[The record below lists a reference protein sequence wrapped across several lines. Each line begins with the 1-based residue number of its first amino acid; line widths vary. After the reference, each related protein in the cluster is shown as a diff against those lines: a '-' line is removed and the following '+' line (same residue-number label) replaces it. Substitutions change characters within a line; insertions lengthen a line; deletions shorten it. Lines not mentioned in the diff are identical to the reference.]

1 MTTSAS
7 STRRRAIAL
16 SSSFLRFSTT
26 DFLFR
31 LSDTKFSLNPSFN
44 GGHWRRPSP
53 LGGSTLTT
61 VAPLSESSM
70 DAKGPAA
77 VEQNSTTRIWCKRR
91 DSDDILSPIASV
103 PQPLF
108 RTIKRAGSCS
118 GESQR
123 SRGLSGW
130 APNRNRPV
138 NRDSCCSLS
147 ILLIAANSL
156 SDDALSNRDL
166 QQSSNFAL
174 RSSGLNGYLRVPT
187 GRSRARS
194 SVRPLLS
201 LTLMT

>member
-70 DAKGPAA
+70 DAKGPRRLDYADL
-77 VEQNSTTRIWCKRR
+77 VQRKGLGRHTFSDRKR
-91 DSDDILSPIASV
+91 PA
-103 PQPLF
+103 
-108 RTIKRAGSCS
+108 T
-118 GESQR
+118 
-123 SRGLSGW
+123 
-130 APNRNRPV
+130 
-138 NRDSCCSLS
+138 
-147 ILLIAANSL
+147 
-156 SDDALSNRDL
+156 ALSNDKACRI
-166 QQSSNFAL
+166 
-174 RSSGLNGYLRVPT
+174 R
-187 GRSRARS
+187 
-194 SVRPLLS
+194 
-201 LTLMT
+201 